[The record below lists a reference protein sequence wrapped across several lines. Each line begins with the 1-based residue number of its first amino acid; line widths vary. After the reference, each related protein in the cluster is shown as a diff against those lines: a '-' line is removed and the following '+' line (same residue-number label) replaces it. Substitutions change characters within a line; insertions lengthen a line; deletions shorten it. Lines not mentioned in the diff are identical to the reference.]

1 MTEVALLVALVGS
14 WAYFLKW
21 HREEVAALRKQAAE
35 DREALADRLMSRNLG
50 ELAAVRNPTPV
61 EPPRPSEPFDPDWE
75 EPSFSRPADPVLEE
89 D

>member
-21 HREEVAALRKQAAE
+21 HREEVAAVRQQAAE
-35 DREALADRLMSRNLG
+35 DREALADRLMARSLP
-50 ELAAVRNPTPV
+50 ELAAVREPQPV
-61 EPPRPSEPFDPDWE
+61 EQPAPEPFDPDWE
-75 EPSFSRPADPVLEE
+75 EPSFSRPADLVLEE